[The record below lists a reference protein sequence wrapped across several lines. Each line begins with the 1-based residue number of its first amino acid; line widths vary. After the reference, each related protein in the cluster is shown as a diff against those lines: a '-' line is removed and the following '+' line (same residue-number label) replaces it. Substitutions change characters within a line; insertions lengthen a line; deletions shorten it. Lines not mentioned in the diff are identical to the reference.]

1 MKECPNCH
9 KKYDDSMNFCTD
21 CGVALNR
28 VYNQNSVSNTNTSHV
43 RRTNNTSVEKTKKSG
58 CLKKIVIGIV
68 VLVLAFVGLVHYIN
82 NAATYLRVEPNQL
95 VASKCGGKIKVDV
108 DYDGYIWTIN
118 HAPDWIEVDENE
130 SDFDV
135 IVTKNQTGSRR
146 EGTITVQSGKLLT
159 QLAIVQSGVATVIR
173 GSKSNIKFSKSG
185 GYQTV
190 DFETDGCELSAES
203 SDFIQ
208 TSFSDEGKL
217 VVRVNSNS
225 GDYRTGQVRVYEDNQ
240 SWTINIEQGGQ
251 CNVCHGTGEISCNWC
266 SGMGTIGFGMF
277 ASTCTSCGGNGSYQC
292 ETCHGTGER
301 D

>member
-28 VYNQNSVSNTNTSHV
+28 VYNQNSVSSTNTSHV
-43 RRTNNTSVEKTKKSG
+43 RRTNNTSVEKTKKSS

-130 SDFDV
+130 SNFDV

-173 GSKSNIKFSKSG
+173 GSKSNMKFSKSG
-185 GYQTV
+185 GCQTV
-190 DFETDGCELSAES
+190 DFETDGCELCAEN

-277 ASTCTSCGGNGSYQC
+277 TSTCTSCGGSGNYQC